1 MAEIIVMPKLGY
13 TQDEGTIS
21 EWLKKEGD
29 TISNGEPFFDVQTA
43 KSIITVE
50 ASCSGTVL
58 KIALEPG
65 VTVPVLTPV
74 AVVGQPGE
82 DAEAALA
89 GHVTQTAADKHED
102 SLFEDEEE
110 APAET
115 PAAAEAPAEE
125 LKLTPRAKTYVKEN
139 NIDPASLTQIQG
151 TGFEGGITSRDIK
164 ASPLARKVA
173 EKLGVDLAAAP
184 GSGIGGKV
192 MKADVEKAAANA
204 FAGTDEL
211 QVLSSTPYKGVR
223 KIIGDKLSQSKF
235 TMPHLY
241 FTDSV
246 DTTEMTKFRKALNEV
261 ADRKITVSDIIVYA
275 CAKAL
280 QKFPG
285 INSAMVGDE
294 IVQYRSVNVGV
305 AVAGDNG
312 LVVPVIK
319 NCQIKTLTAVSEEN
333 RDLVDRAKMG
343 RLSPAEYA
351 NPTFSISN
359 LGMFGIE
366 NFTAIIN
373 PPCSAILS
381 ISSVI
386 KKPVVI
392 EVDGEDTI
400 AIRPMMNIQLSVDHR
415 LIDGLLAAQF
425 TGYVKEL
432 LENPMKI
439 LL

>member
-13 TQDEGTIS
+13 TQDEGTIA

-29 TISNGEPFFDVQTA
+29 TITNGEPFFDVQTD

-50 ASCSGTVL
+50 ASCSGTIL

-65 VTVPVLTPV
+65 ETVPVLTPV
-74 AVVGQPGE
+74 AVIGEPGE
-82 DAEAALA
+82 DAEALLA
-89 GHVTQTAADKHED
+89 NHVTQTAADKHED
-102 SLFEDEEE
+102 SLFDDEEE
-110 APAET
+110 AEDEAIAAET
-115 PAAAEAPAEE
+115 EAPKEE
-125 LKLTPRAKTYVKEN
+125 LKLTPRAKSYIKEN
-139 NIDPASLTQIQG
+139 DIDPASLSGIQG

-164 ASPLARKVA
+164 ASPLARKMA
-173 EKLGVDLAAAP
+173 EKMGVDLGKAS

-192 MKADVEKAAANA
+192 MKQDVQKAAKAP
-204 FAGTDEL
+204 AGSDEL
-211 QVLSSTPYKGVR
+211 QILSTTPYKGVR
-223 KIIGDKLSQSKF
+223 KIIGDKLSMSKF

-246 DTTEMTKFRKALNEV
+246 DTTAMTRFRQELNEV
-261 ADRKITVSDIIVYA
+261 AERKITVSDLIVYA

-280 QKFPG
+280 KKYPG
-285 INSAMVGDE
+285 INSAMVGDD
-294 IVQYRSVNVGV
+294 IVQYRSLNVGV

-319 NCQIKTLTAVSEEN
+319 NIQNKTLVQVSEEN
-333 RDLVDRAKMG
+333 RDLVDRAKLG
-343 RLSPAEYA
+343 RLAPAEYSD
-351 NPTFSISN
+351 PTFSISN

-386 KKPVVI
+386 KKPVVV
-392 EVDGEDTI
+392 EVNGEDTI

-415 LIDGLLAAQF
+415 IIDGLLAAQF
-425 TGYVKEL
+425 TGYVKYL
-432 LENPMKI
+432 LEHPAGI